1 MFPICSISYIYKY
14 TPQQS
19 FLSGDLISDSQK
31 FFSIIDDIALTWLFG
46 MKIVISVGCRRQI
59 VQRLERLH
67 GTSNSEAMPGVRV
80 TSPET
85 LRILEEE
92 AGFCRFEVERLL
104 NRCLRNKG
112 ADCNVVSGC
121 FITAKKFGVVNG
133 VDYQVRPQFQRVSK
147 WFDMKISLLRTL

>member
-1 MFPICSISYIYKY
+1 MITFNDIDVP
-14 TPQQS
+14 
-19 FLSGDLISDSQK
+19 LILTAASAM
-31 FFSIIDDIALTWLFG
+31 ALITQWLFG

-59 VQRLERLH
+59 MQRLERLH
-67 GTSNSEAMPGVRV
+67 GASAGGMMPGVRV

-104 NRCLRNKG
+104 NPCLRNKG

-121 FITAKKFGVVNG
+121 FVTARKFGIVDG
-133 VDYQVRPQFQRVSK
+133 VDYQVC
-147 WFDMKISLLRTL
+147 

>member
-1 MFPICSISYIYKY
+1 
-14 TPQQS
+14 
-19 FLSGDLISDSQK
+19 
-31 FFSIIDDIALTWLFG
+31 

-67 GTSNSEAMPGVRV
+67 GTEDPNKLPGVRV

-121 FITAKKFGVVNG
+121 FITAKKFGVVDG
-133 VDYQVRPQFQRVSK
+133 VDYQVRNAPFRN
-147 WFDMKISLLRTL
+147 FLSL